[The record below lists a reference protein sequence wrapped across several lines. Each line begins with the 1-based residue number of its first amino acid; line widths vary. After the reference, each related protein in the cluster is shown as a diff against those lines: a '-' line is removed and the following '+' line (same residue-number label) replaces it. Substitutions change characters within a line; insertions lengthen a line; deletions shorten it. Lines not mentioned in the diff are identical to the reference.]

1 MPPQTMRAPQSELDE
16 IPDTMRPSHPEVA
29 ARAYELYLER
39 GATDGHDTEDW
50 LQAVSELVTA
60 VRQKLAAI

>member
-1 MPPQTMRAPQSELDE
+1 
-16 IPDTMRPSHPEVA
+16 MRPSHPEVA

-50 LQAVSELVTA
+50 LQAESELVTA